1 MSIIVL
7 QGKKQQRGN
16 MKIAVLNYA
25 ISEAAIYEAPE
36 MDTTEE
42 VERWLE
48 DEKDL
53 RLDDIYY
60 MADVQYIT
68 YE

>member
-1 MSIIVL
+1 
-7 QGKKQQRGN
+7 

-60 MADVQYIT
+60 MTDVQYIT